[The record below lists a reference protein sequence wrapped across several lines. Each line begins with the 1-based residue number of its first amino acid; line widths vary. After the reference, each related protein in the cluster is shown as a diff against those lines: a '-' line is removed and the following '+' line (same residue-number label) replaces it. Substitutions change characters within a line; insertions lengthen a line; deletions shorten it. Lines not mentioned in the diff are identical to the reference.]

1 MNKDTLIKEID
12 ILKNNIQ
19 EIIKSKDPDIIK
31 QLDEYLKQLDIAV
44 KNLQQ
49 IKKEISKNKEI
60 KKVQMTNDSIK
71 YNGVKNKPNSRELMN
86 EVKTNREK
94 AQKNFEKIKD
104 IENTYIES
112 ELKLELGNVPG
123 SLFFY
128 KDIKNKYGLC
138 SCIKI
143 EELVKENRLKW
154 LSEQK
159 DSGDLYYNCYNR
171 FFNKSS
177 YNSLINKLNEL
188 NTDINN
194 IHSEIFSEKQFEI
207 YNDIIKDINEYKEC
221 KIKTKKIKDKFK
233 IIINNIS
240 ILVLETGLNSAFIN
254 YLESYF
260 DIVLYSNNIVSF
272 SKSNKL
278 SKENNVVLL
287 IEIYNQK
294 VEEYKDTKECINV
307 ENKYI
312 NNTLLDIKKQLNEY
326 LVEQDIIESKKKEK
340 IQYIGKYFKK
350 WSLLSEIERLERYDA
365 YATFF
370 VKTNLLKCDLI
381 QEDQKEIEI
390 NKVKAL
396 LKSNFKNIKF
406 KNIKWNIINGII
418 EKIYILKYD
427 EIKKE
432 CFIEISKES
441 EIKPKKI
448 SSIKTILSKQN
459 EKIINEEIIK
469 IIVKNKSKEQSLK
482 ISELKENCIE
492 LLKIKL
498 LIKRITSNDK
508 TLIFKK
514 FDDIYSVIMNNESSL
529 ISK

>member
-1 MNKDTLIKEID
+1 MDQILLTQEID

-19 EIIKSKDPDIIK
+19 EIIKSKDPVVIK
-31 QLDEYLKQLDIAV
+31 RREEYLKQLDIAA
-44 KNLQQ
+44 KNLHQ

-71 YNGVKNKPNSRELMN
+71 YNSVKNKPNSRELMN
-86 EVKTNREK
+86 EIKTNREK
-94 AQKNFEKIKD
+94 AQENFEKIKN

-112 ELKLELGNVPG
+112 EIELGLDTVPG
-123 SLFFY
+123 NLFFY
-128 KDIKNKYGLC
+128 KDIKNTYGLC
-138 SCIKI
+138 PSIKI

-159 DSGDLYYNCYNR
+159 DSGTLYNNCYNR
-171 FFNKSS
+171 LFNKSN
-177 YNSLINKLNEL
+177 YNSLIDKLNVL

-194 IHSEIFSEKQFEI
+194 IHSEIFSEKQKEI

-240 ILVLETGLNSAFIN
+240 ILVLETGLDTAFIN

-260 DIVLYSNNIVSF
+260 DIVLYSNNIVSYG
-272 SKSNKL
+272 KSNGILKG
-278 SKENNVVLL
+278 NL
-287 IEIYNQK
+287 IFIEVYKQK
-294 VEEYKDTKECINV
+294 VEEYRDIKECINV

-312 NNTLLDIKKQLNEY
+312 NNTLLDLKTQLNEY
-326 LVEQDIIESKKKEK
+326 LVEQERIENKKKEE
-340 IQYIGKYFKK
+340 IQYVGEYFKK
-350 WSLLSEIERLERYDA
+350 WSLLTEIERLERYDA

-370 VKTNLLKCDLI
+370 VITNLLKCDLI
-381 QEDQKEIEI
+381 QEDQKETEI
-390 NKVKAL
+390 NKVKEL
-396 LKSNFKNIKF
+396 LRNNSKNIKF
-406 KNIKWNIINGII
+406 KNIKWNVTKGII
-418 EKIYILKYD
+418 EKIKILKYD
-427 EIKKE
+427 DTKKE
-432 CFIEISKES
+432 CFIEISKEE

-482 ISELKENCIE
+482 IPELKENCIE

-498 LIKRITSNDK
+498 LVKRITSNDK

-514 FDDIYSVIMNNESSL
+514 FDDIYSVIMNNESS
-529 ISK
+529 SN